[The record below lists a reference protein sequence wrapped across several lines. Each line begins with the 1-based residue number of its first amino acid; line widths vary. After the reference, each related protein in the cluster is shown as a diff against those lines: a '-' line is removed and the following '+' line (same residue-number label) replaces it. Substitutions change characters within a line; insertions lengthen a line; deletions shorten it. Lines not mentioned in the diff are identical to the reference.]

1 MTVTCLPKYLDGA
14 PQIENEEHNRPVMH
28 FLQATENDEEDKIP
42 SNHLVKEQIVHLK
55 CIITASVTFHLAMKS
70 SLHIIQTDK

>member
-1 MTVTCLPKYLDGA
+1 MESFSGAMCLYIHHDSYRNGTIVTCLPKDLDGT

-42 SNHLVKEQIVHLK
+42 SNHLVNKQKHK
-55 CIITASVTFHLAMKS
+55 
-70 SLHIIQTDK
+70 